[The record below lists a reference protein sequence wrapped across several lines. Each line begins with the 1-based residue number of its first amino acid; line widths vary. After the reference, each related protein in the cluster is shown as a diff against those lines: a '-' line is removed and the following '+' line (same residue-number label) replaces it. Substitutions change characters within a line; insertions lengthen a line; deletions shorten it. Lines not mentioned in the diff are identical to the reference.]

1 MLKQSFFDLNGP
13 YLSFIE
19 QPVGVT
25 TTNGGSVT
33 LVGIATASFKTG
45 VSTDSP
51 DAPDNPATGSGSLTY
66 QWYEVGVDGAAD
78 KVVVDDVDIN
88 GVISGAGTTAL
99 TIAQAIS
106 PQDDGKEYYVVA
118 DYTPSTTT
126 GNAPNEPISS
136 EIATVTVKSILEITS
151 QPTNQQSAASVDESE
166 SEFYVGARVS
176 GGNIGD
182 NVEYQWYM
190 DESSDTYNTQLLY
203 RFYDSTSYD
212 HYCSDNENPASGY
225 YKEGGL
231 CYLFTEQAPG

>member
-25 TTNGGSVT
+25 TTNGESVT

-106 PQDDGKEYYVVA
+106 PQDNGKEYYVVA

-126 GNAPNEPISS
+126 GNAPNEPFPQ
-136 EIATVTVKSILEITS
+136 E
-151 QPTNQQSAASVDESE
+151 
-166 SEFYVGARVS
+166 
-176 GGNIGD
+176 
-182 NVEYQWYM
+182 
-190 DESSDTYNTQLLY
+190 
-203 RFYDSTSYD
+203 
-212 HYCSDNENPASGY
+212 
-225 YKEGGL
+225 
-231 CYLFTEQAPG
+231 